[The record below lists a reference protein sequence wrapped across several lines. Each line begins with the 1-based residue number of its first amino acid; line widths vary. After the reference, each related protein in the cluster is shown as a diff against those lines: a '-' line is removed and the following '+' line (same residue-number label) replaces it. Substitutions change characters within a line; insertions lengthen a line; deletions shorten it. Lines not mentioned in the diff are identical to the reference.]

1 MAELKPTPKSE
12 KAIEG
17 KKKMEMQNPKPSD
30 NKSAQSEVHQ
40 AAPASEEMKSAQ
52 KPEEKKKPEVKKVKK
67 TFAVLHGM
75 DLHIS
80 KKHSMHLCD
89 MIRNRD
95 VDTAIK
101 MCEDVMIFKQVV
113 RMNNR
118 EVGHRHGPG
127 IMAGRYPITAA
138 KEFVKMLKELKANA
152 IHNEVEIE
160 KCRIQGKADLASRP
174 FKSGGRRAKR
184 CHVTLWLMPKKE
196 IKGKLNQN
204 KSGVKK

>member
-1 MAELKPTPKSE
+1 MAEKIKQPKKTEEVKQEIQQEQKPEPT
-12 KAIEG
+12 
-17 KKKMEMQNPKPSD
+17 
-30 NKSAQSEVHQ
+30 
-40 AAPASEEMKSAQ
+40 APVQEQ

-67 TFAVLHGM
+67 TFAMLRGM
-75 DLHIS
+75 NLHIS

-138 KEFVKMLKELKANA
+138 KEFVRMLKELKANA

-160 KCRIQGKADLASRP
+160 KCRISGKADLASRP

-196 IKGKLNQN
+196 VKGKLNQ
-204 KSGVKK
+204 KKPENQGKLNQKKPEVS